1 MEGKSPYLARDV
13 PVEFVA
19 FMAVTLTTARGLGT
33 VCTDA
38 QREPAQVELL
48 GAQPFPEGNQPHSP
62 SQNHTPF
69 TCPLCPRETTHQGT
83 AASVIAHQREVHP
96 EEGISLLKKLGR
108 PLQGTRHS
116 NRYGICDLPTNLS
129 RHSSVCVRTPSGTI
143 PPHADRLGG
152 EPFARNPVTPS
163 TPAAQR
169 FNQSKQ
175 SSPSSRL
182 PWGIE
187 GAEPMLGALDGKTL
201 ARMSLR
207 EKSGSAGAPN
217 ALCPH
222 PESCATH
229 CFVKLTILYR

>member
-1 MEGKSPYLARDV
+1 MLVS
-13 PVEFVA
+13 
-19 FMAVTLTTARGLGT
+19 LTTARDLGT
-33 VCTDA
+33 VCTSP

-48 GAQPFPEGNQPHSP
+48 GARPFPEGNQPHSP

-69 TCPLCPRETTHQGT
+69 TCPLCARETTHQVT
-83 AASVIAHQREVHP
+83 AASVIAHQREDP
-96 EEGISLLKKLGR
+96 GEGNSLLEKLGR
-108 PLQGTRHS
+108 RLQKTRRS

-129 RHSSVCVRTPSGTI
+129 RHSSVCVWAPSDTI
-143 PPHADRLGG
+143 PAHADRLGG

-163 TPAAQR
+163 TPAAQS

-187 GAEPMLGALDGKTL
+187 GAKPMLGALDGKTF

-207 EKSGSAGAPN
+207 GKSDSTVAPN
-217 ALCPH
+217 ALCPQ
-222 PESCATH
+222 PEACTTH
-229 CFVKLTILYR
+229 CFVKLTMLYI